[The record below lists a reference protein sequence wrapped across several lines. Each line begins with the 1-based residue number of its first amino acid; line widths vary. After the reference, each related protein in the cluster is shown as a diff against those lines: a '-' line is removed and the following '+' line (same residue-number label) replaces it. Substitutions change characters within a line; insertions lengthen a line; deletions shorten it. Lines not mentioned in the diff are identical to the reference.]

1 MVTVPGSSVY
11 EVVRNAKR
19 VEAYLEEDMRKTSA
33 EVRAIYVEL
42 LLPWYINVLAF
53 RAVYLDAR
61 SGKVFGD
68 ADRQDILAFA
78 EHAGTIA
85 E

>member
-1 MVTVPGSSVY
+1 MATVLGSSVN
-11 EVVRNAKR
+11 EVFRIAKR
-19 VEAYLEEDMRKTSA
+19 VEAYLEEDMRETST

-53 RAVYLDAR
+53 RAVYLDTR

-68 ADRQDILAFA
+68 ADGEDILAFA
-78 EHAGTIA
+78 EHAGTVS